1 MKLKGGLGVSICKS
15 VPRATTELEVDHCEA
30 DVSTQSALVLGLS
43 QVPRVK
49 GHDLQT
55 HHDHD

>member
-1 MKLKGGLGVSICKS
+1 MKLGIKGGLGVSICKS
-15 VPRATTELEVDHCEA
+15 VPRAATELEVDHCVA
-30 DVSTQSALVLGLS
+30 DGSTQSALVLGLS
-43 QVPRVK
+43 QVK